1 MLPILWVRVNGRF
14 VLYVRQG
21 HYRGL
26 PQMEA
31 RESLGRKVGVV
42 LRKWPF
48 SGLLN
53 IGLAQIPP

>member
-1 MLPILWVRVNGRF
+1 MLPIFWVRVNGRF

-31 RESLGRKVGVV
+31 RESLGRKVGGSVAEMALSV
-42 LRKWPF
+42 
-48 SGLLN
+48 LLN
-53 IGLAQIPP
+53 IGLAQIPH